1 MIVKIPDYPGK
12 HFSICILTTT
22 SYFCVYLVRPNTW
35 QHTRGPRQG
44 LPAGQDHGHLRDSQE
59 PETGDN
65 LRYGTGRGQVWV
77 EELFVSH
84 LDLHLMS
91 GGIPLS
97 PRGSMNGGVSWR
109 NM

>member
-35 QHTRGPRQG
+35 QHTRGPSQG

-65 LRYGTGRGQVWV
+65 LWLAGARC
-77 EELFVSH
+77 EL
-84 LDLHLMS
+84 
-91 GGIPLS
+91 
-97 PRGSMNGGVSWR
+97 R
-109 NM
+109 NCLFPTLIST